1 MTGAQALLRLE
12 SMGYFFKLHPVGRI
26 TATFPGGFMPPDE
39 AEGLLNDLRADKPSA
54 VHLLQQ
60 RAQGA
65 SVAYM
70 EDQTTRS
77 TDYADIK
84 PLKYAQ
90 NAGDIEVKRIIYHR
104 KSGII
109 EAIWRP
115 LVPLPFLD
123 LDKYKRLNVP
133 PEGG

>member
-1 MTGAQALLRLE
+1 MTGTQALLALE
-12 SMGYFFKLHPVGRI
+12 ALGYNFSLQPNGKIRAVKPI
-26 TATFPGGFMPPDE
+26 NPPNE
-39 AEGLLNDLRADKPSA
+39 AWQLMNQLKADKSSA
-54 VHLLQQ
+54 VYLLQQ
-60 RAQGA
+60 RVQGA
-65 SVAYM
+65 SVADM

-90 NAGDIEVKRIIYHR
+90 DAGDIEVKRVIYHK

-109 EAIWRP
+109 EAVWRP

-123 LDKYKRLNVP
+123 LDKYKQLNVP

>member
-1 MTGAQALLRLE
+1 
-12 SMGYFFKLHPVGRI
+12 
-26 TATFPGGFMPPDE
+26 MPPME
-39 AEGLLNDLRADKPSA
+39 AEGLLDELRADKPSA

-65 SVAYM
+65 SVVIM
-70 EDQTTRS
+70 ENQTTRS

-84 PLKYAQ
+84 PLKLAQ
-90 NAGDIEVKRIIYHR
+90 AAEEIEVKRIIFHQ
-104 KSGII
+104 KSGLI

-123 LDKYKRLNVP
+123 LDKYRQMNLP
-133 PEGG
+133 PEGC